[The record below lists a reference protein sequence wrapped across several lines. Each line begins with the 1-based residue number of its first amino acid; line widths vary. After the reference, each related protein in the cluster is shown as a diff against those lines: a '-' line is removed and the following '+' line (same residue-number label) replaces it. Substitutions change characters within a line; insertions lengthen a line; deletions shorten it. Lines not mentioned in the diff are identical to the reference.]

1 MTYLLFILR
10 HWRLL
15 GFGFLLTMFSSF
27 GQTYY
32 VSLFSAEFREAF
44 GLGHGGFGLVYS
56 VATLASAAC
65 LVWLGR
71 LIDQMDLRWY
81 AGLTCAGLVAAC
93 FVTSAVTSAIWLT
106 LAIFLLRL
114 TCQGLMSHTAVTT
127 MARYFEAE
135 RGRAVSIAQLG
146 YAVGRAVLPV
156 GAVLIVAAVGWRQT
170 WTLTGVVLAVVLVP
184 AVLWLLKGQAERH
197 RAHVA
202 RLQRVSTDAGAAVR
216 QWSRADVLRDPRF
229 YLLMPVTL
237 ASAFITTGLVFHQ
250 VHLVA
255 AKGWDLT
262 WFVGSFVLFS
272 IATTVAALIAGPVID
287 RHGAARLL
295 PYFLLPMAASLVLLA
310 YADHAV
316 VVPVYMVAT
325 GVSSGASMTIA
336 GTLWAEI
343 YGVRHLGAIRAVTSA
358 LTVFA
363 SALSPVAMGWLLD
376 AGVSIEA
383 IALMCVGYI
392 AAATALLATPALRA
406 ARMVRREPA

>member
-1 MTYLLFILR
+1 MSYLLFILR

-32 VSLFSAEFREAF
+32 VSLFSAEFRDAF

-56 VATLASAAC
+56 VATLASAVC

-71 LIDQMDLRWY
+71 KIDHMDLRWY
-81 AGLTCAGLVAAC
+81 AGLACAGLVVAC
-93 FVTSAVTSAIWLT
+93 FITSAVASAVWLT

-135 RGRAVSIAQLG
+135 RGRAVSVAQLG
-146 YAVGRAVLPV
+146 YAIGRAAFPV
-156 GAVLIVAAVGWRQT
+156 GAVLVVAAVGWRQT
-170 WTLTGVVLAVVLVP
+170 WMLTGIVLAVVLVP
-184 AVLWLLKGQAERH
+184 AVLWLLRGQAERH

-202 RLQRVSTDAGAAVR
+202 RLQRVSADAGAAAR

-229 YLLMPVTL
+229 YLLMPLTL
-237 ASAFITTGLVFHQ
+237 ASSFITTGLVFHQ

-262 WFVGSFVLFS
+262 WFVGSFVLFA

-310 YADHAV
+310 YADHAL
-316 VVPVYMVAT
+316 VVPVYMIAT
-325 GVSSGASMTIA
+325 GVSSGAAMTIA

-343 YGVRHLGAIRAVTSA
+343 YGVRHIGAIRAVTSA

-392 AAATALLATPALRA
+392 GAATALLAVPALRP
-406 ARMVRREPA
+406 ARMARREPA